1 MNNPAET
8 PAEAKRR
15 RRLINLGE
23 TIALAALVI
32 SALGLWNGWS
42 KRDEKPAVAVEKPRS
57 IPLVLRGKVE
67 DDGKT
72 LAISPVEA
80 GHALE
85 SLTLTAPGK
94 PPIELGGEP
103 TLSASAVEA
112 LLPAAKKEGTGSLRI
127 TIDARYIEAGI
138 ERRGG
143 GGYRLDYRWA
153 GGGLFGGRYLRL
165 TRLTRS

>member
-23 TIALAALVI
+23 TIALAALII
-32 SALGLWNGWS
+32 SALGLWNGWAN
-42 KRDEKPAVAVEKPRS
+42 RDGKPAVVVEKPRS
-57 IPLVLRGKVE
+57 IPLALRGKVE
-67 DDGKT
+67 DDGKK

-94 PPIELGGEP
+94 PPIELGGEL

-112 LLPAAKKEGTGSLRI
+112 LLPDAKKEGAGSLLI
-127 TIDARYIEAGI
+127 TIDAHYIEAGN

-143 GGYRLDYRWA
+143 GRYRLAYRWA
-153 GGGLFGGRYLRL
+153 DGGLFGGQSLRL
-165 TRLTRS
+165 TRLTRG